1 MSCEGSVFSGTVSP
15 QEGGEG
21 PVSYSPLNPVLAN
34 LTQEREERRNYRKV
48 SRTTPSASDQLT
60 LEVYLNS
67 FLPTWTCF
75 RFNLSSVEGD
85 IC

>member
-48 SRTTPSASDQLT
+48 SRTTPSVSDQLSW
-60 LEVYLNS
+60 EVW
-67 FLPTWTCF
+67 PP
-75 RFNLSSVEGD
+75 
-85 IC
+85 I